1 MASKLRSQ
9 RGKQAGYLAGYFV
22 LLLFSLS
29 GLMLQGGMWLLVGAL
44 CWFGIV
50 SCLSVSYI
58 YRYQTKCL
66 RELSPQNSVILGERE
81 TGD

>member
-1 MASKLRSQ
+1 MASILYSL
-9 RGKQAGYLAGYFV
+9 RGKQAGYLGAYFV

-29 GLMLQGGMWLLVGAL
+29 GLMLQGGMLLFVGAL

-58 YRYQTKCL
+58 YRYHRKCL
-66 RELSPQNSVILGERE
+66 REVSPNKGAILGERA